1 MKPWIAA
8 LSLLS
13 SAAFAHDSYF
23 AGARWHLLSIQS
35 MDDTQGG
42 TRIDDPS
49 RFSLHFQP
57 DGQAVFRLDG
67 NRGTGHYQVSPSADL
82 SNGQMSFGPVAAT
95 RALCQPPHLDVH
107 ATVAACVPPYTSTR
121 ACEAQGVCRGF
132 DGTATVLMRWD
143 EGQVRRIL
151 FVKGQVVASDAQQA
165 FKATRTADGWLV
177 EFGDGERYEVP
188 EPLVMGG

>member
-1 MKPWIAA
+1 MEPWIAA

-23 AGARWHLLSIQS
+23 AGTRWHLLSIQS

-42 TRIDDPS
+42 TRIDDAS

-107 ATVAACVPPYTSTR
+107 ATVAACVPPLHEHPRLRSAGCSPWIRWHGDR
-121 ACEAQGVCRGF
+121 ADALGRGP
-132 DGTATVLMRWD
+132 GAPHP
-143 EGQVRRIL
+143 VRQRAGRGL
-151 FVKGQVVASDAQQA
+151 
-165 FKATRTADGWLV
+165 
-177 EFGDGERYEVP
+177 
-188 EPLVMGG
+188 